1 MRVTP
6 GEVVAIGSSTD
17 ELGVGNQ
24 QGVCANPRC
33 DEQFVRIPGPGRP
46 KDFHNEEC
54 RRSAER
60 DLRRTLARLEHHE
73 RQAEQL
79 RARAAA
85 YLRTS
90 VEPDDGS
97 AAHPTVAE
105 SRVAREVMLEFR
117 GAMPFLKRHDA
128 EFAADV
134 VRLYEAVAPVILPGF

>member
-1 MRVTP
+1 MTQ
-6 GEVVAIGSSTD
+6 GDVVAIPGVGD
-17 ELGVGNQ
+17 ELGVGEQ

-33 DEQFVRIPGPGRP
+33 DEQFTRTPGPGRR

-54 RRSAER
+54 RRAAER

-90 VEPDDGS
+90 VEDPEMVTG
-97 AAHPTVAE
+97 PTMAQVQA
-105 SRVAREVMLEFR
+105 AREAMLEVK
-117 GAMPFLKRHDA
+117 GAVPFLKKHEG
-128 EFAADV
+128 EFASQL
-134 VRLYEAVAPVILPGF
+134 VRLYEAVAPVILPGG

>member
-1 MRVTP
+1 MTP
-6 GEVVAIGSSTD
+6 GEVVAIPTTGD
-17 ELGVGNQ
+17 ELGIGDQ

-33 DEQFVRIPGPGRP
+33 DEQFVRTPGPGRR

-60 DLRRTLARLEHHE
+60 DLRRTFARLEHHE

-90 VEPDDGS
+90 VEPTDTIVTG
-97 AAHPTVAE
+97 PTVAE
-105 SRVAREVMLEFR
+105 AQAAREAMLEVR
-117 GAMPFLKRHDA
+117 GAMPFLKKHEG
-128 EFAADV
+128 EFATDL
-134 VRLYEAVAPVILPGF
+134 VRLYEAVAPVILPGS